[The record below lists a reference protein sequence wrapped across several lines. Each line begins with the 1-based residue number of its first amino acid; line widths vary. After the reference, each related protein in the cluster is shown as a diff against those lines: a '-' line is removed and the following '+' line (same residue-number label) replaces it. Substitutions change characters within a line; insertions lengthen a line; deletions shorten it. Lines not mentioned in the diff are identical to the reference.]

1 MSPRALILTV
11 SAAVLA
17 ASSLT
22 LPTAAAAPAPGPGPV
37 IDTSPLTTVINA
49 AKGRK
54 QKVFSVQ
61 VSAQAGDRRFVRS
74 DIDVSNVTVPSGL
87 AGIFLGVSVTCT
99 GPGGTTAMDIEGGRN
114 VWKTDSGFDVV
125 VMGTLASKTA
135 GVYTCVTTVM
145 ICDPGSCTSPASSGS
160 VTLIK
165 SSGQPSSGSQLAV
178 SAALPSWAN
187 VLQVPKATDVL
198 VNPGKSLAMPKTF
211 NLSGATGPIA
221 MGSVVSLTN
230 CIVKGYPPACNA
242 APKMAVQG
250 SARVTI
256 SFVVT
261 QKATTAG
268 AKCAVVRA
276 TRQSSVITWQ
286 EHHAVVDISIPAVT
300 LSNAAG
306 CSQTVTATTT
316 VTVGSGNSVAVEG
329 GSKNVVE
336 SVTFALPGAVLDA

>member
-1 MSPRALILTV
+1 M
-11 SAAVLA
+11 LA
-17 ASSLT
+17 ASFVT
-22 LPTAAAAPAPGPGPV
+22 IPAASAAPAPGPGPV
-37 IDTSPLTTVINA
+37 IDTSPLTTVVNA

-74 DIDVSNVTVPSGL
+74 DIDVSKVTVPAGL

-99 GPGGTTAMDIEGGRN
+99 GPGGATAMDIEGGRN
-114 VWKTDSGFDVV
+114 VWKTDSDFDVV

-145 ICDPGSCTSPASSGS
+145 ICDPGSCTSPTSSGS
-160 VTLIK
+160 VTLVTA
-165 SSGQPSSGSQLAV
+165 SGQPSSGSQLAV
-178 SAALPSWAN
+178 SGALPAWAN
-187 VLQVPKATDVL
+187 AVQIPKATDVL
-198 VNPGKSLAMPKTF
+198 VNPGRSLAISKTF
-211 NLSGATGPIA
+211 NLSGATAPNA
-221 MGSVVSLTN
+221 MGAVVSLTN

-250 SARVTI
+250 SARVTL

-261 QKATTAG
+261 QQASTAG
-268 AKCAVVRA
+268 ARCAVVRA
-276 TRQSSVITWQ
+276 ARQSQVITWQ

-300 LSNAAG
+300 LSSAAG
-306 CSQTVTATTT
+306 CSRTVTATTT
-316 VTVGSGNSVAVEG
+316 VTIGSGNSVAVEG

-336 SVTFALPGAVLDA
+336 SVTYALPGAVLDA